1 MPKQIHTI
9 QAFHGG
15 LNTGSDPRDI
25 DNTEL
30 SGSTDLMVDE
40 LGKVRMM
47 GGTANHDATPST
59 AIAIEPGYGLFQF
72 SHDRKGAHVV
82 NADLSGTHTGGDH
95 STIMTDSAGTFPVDA
110 LIGATIN
117 NTTDGSSGTITD
129 NDGTTVT
136 VGSLTGGLDNSW
148 DDATNDAYTIT
159 NFPETGDDYLAL
171 ADDESSDPAVYI
183 YSRTNDKWSG
193 TQTITLGDT
202 DNPKTSFYSVDG
214 SLRISDG
221 NFGADNVNKWYG
233 YIDRTLFKDL
243 TPSYE
248 INQWYE
254 STQEVKKPNS
264 SYFDDDKEFSG
275 AYGSVDTTTGSTSS
289 DAISE
294 TRANIASNSV
304 ANVIKAE
311 VDWQVVIAGIGATN
325 VAQVITCGVY
335 EGSAFTST
343 ADSQTVLSGW
353 QYGGTY
359 TGTATFY
366 FDEAS
371 TVTGTGG
378 PHGDWDAFRSEF
390 TVDIGDSSHG
400 ITAMRLSESAPMTD
414 LSGTNELSNNNVFI
428 EYDWETNTGASGWNE
443 GGTGKWEVGVSFI
456 YDGLQESQITT
467 CGDVA
472 APSTTTLTVPGSD
485 TTNAPNIRIYFADWA
500 TVTSGWNKRISG
512 CNLYM
517 KDVSESTTKSWFLQ
531 VSMNFET
538 GKALVASTQKEFDA
552 KYYAQSNQEYYYWE
566 IGSATG
572 TTNESEMLEPSLITT
587 YEVTSG
593 QNASEESII
602 SQYRSAVVVGRRV
615 YIGGLNV
622 EKAIDGSREVMT
634 DAMIKSPVN
643 NFDIFPL
650 SRMVEASVQ
659 DGDEIIKLE
668 EYADR
673 ILQFKKNKMHLI
685 NVSQEIEFLEDTFLH
700 KGVSHPAAVCKTDF
714 GVAWVNNLGCY
725 LYDGQKVHNLL
736 EKGGRQIIKE
746 SDWITF
752 NANEPMII
760 YIPKKRQL
768 LIAND
773 ITTTGDGSTFLYDM
787 VTQSWVK
794 GAAATITSEDKTNFV
809 TDWNGDPVYVHSVGT
824 ILKWDDASDAS
835 SNFSLLT
842 KDFDFGQPGQR
853 KKIHK
858 VYLTFRGNGTH
869 VQVHYG
875 VDGVAPAST
884 FYPITSGTDGSTTGT
899 GAAAKCIAYDA
910 GTNDWLKAELKPG
923 SAVNNVSSFRLKIS
937 GDGSNNIAA
946 DFEINDISIV
956 YRMKHI
962 K

>member
-1 MPKQIHTI
+1 
-9 QAFHGG
+9 
-15 LNTGSDPRDI
+15 
-25 DNTEL
+25 
-30 SGSTDLMVDE
+30 
-40 LGKVRMM
+40 
-47 GGTANHDATPST
+47 
-59 AIAIEPGYGLFQF
+59 
-72 SHDRKGAHVV
+72 
-82 NADLSGTHTGGDH
+82 
-95 STIMTDSAGTFPVDA
+95 
-110 LIGATIN
+110 
-117 NTTDGSSGTITD
+117 
-129 NDGTTVT
+129 
-136 VGSLTGGLDNSW
+136 
-148 DDATNDAYTIT
+148 
-159 NFPETGDDYLAL
+159 
-171 ADDESSDPAVYI
+171 
-183 YSRTNDKWSG
+183 
-193 TQTITLGDT
+193 
-202 DNPKTSFYSVDG
+202 
-214 SLRISDG
+214 
-221 NFGADNVNKWYG
+221 
-233 YIDRTLFKDL
+233 
-243 TPSYE
+243 
-248 INQWYE
+248 
-254 STQEVKKPNS
+254 
-264 SYFDDDKEFSG
+264 
-275 AYGSVDTTTGSTSS
+275 
-289 DAISE
+289 
-294 TRANIASNSV
+294 
-304 ANVIKAE
+304 
-311 VDWQVVIAGIGATN
+311 
-325 VAQVITCGVY
+325 
-335 EGSAFTST
+335 
-343 ADSQTVLSGW
+343 
-353 QYGGTY
+353 
-359 TGTATFY
+359 
-366 FDEAS
+366 
-371 TVTGTGG
+371 
-378 PHGDWDAFRSEF
+378 
-390 TVDIGDSSHG
+390 
-400 ITAMRLSESAPMTD
+400 
-414 LSGTNELSNNNVFI
+414 
-428 EYDWETNTGASGWNE
+428 
-443 GGTGKWEVGVSFI
+443 
-456 YDGLQESQITT
+456 
-467 CGDVA
+467 
-472 APSTTTLTVPGSD
+472 
-485 TTNAPNIRIYFADWA
+485 
-500 TVTSGWNKRISG
+500 
-512 CNLYM
+512 
-517 KDVSESTTKSWFLQ
+517 
-531 VSMNFET
+531 
-538 GKALVASTQKEFDA
+538 
-552 KYYAQSNQEYYYWE
+552 
-566 IGSATG
+566 
-572 TTNESEMLEPSLITT
+572 MLEPSLITT

-835 SNFSLLT
+835 SSFSLLT

-910 GTNDWLKAELKPG
+910 GTTDWLKAELKPG
-923 SAVNNVSSFRLKIS
+923 SAVNNISSFRLKIS